1 MVIKIKIIFLILVFC
16 SYKLYKETERLM
28 KYEYSFAKTVGI
40 PVVQESKYN
49 ILYGNKQLSLL
60 EKNQEINLTELN
72 KNLEN
77 PSKK

>member
-1 MVIKIKIIFLILVFC
+1 MLNIYFITFFSGSNSRPKIA
-16 SYKLYKETERLM
+16 
-28 KYEYSFAKTVGI
+28 EYSFAKTVGI